1 MTVPEGA
8 QLSDDGKYW
17 WDGTDWQPVPD
28 GDTQQAEVGALSDDG
43 KWQWDGSQWQP
54 ADGSGTGDGTGGGAG
69 GGTGGDGLA
78 GALAQQGIAI
88 QADAADAS
96 YVQQVAEHVN
106 TWYEG
111 LDENSRAIV
120 DALSRQGADTLL
132 ADPEVGVVAEGDPL
146 ITAFAGNGMS
156 LQESLMATNQALE
169 QTA

>member
-17 WDGTDWQPVPD
+17 WDGTDWQPVPE

-54 ADGSGTGDGTGGGAG
+54 ADGATGDGASA
-69 GGTGGDGLA
+69 GDGLA

-96 YVQQVAEHVN
+96 YIQQVAEHVN

-146 ITAFAGNGMS
+146 ITAFGGNSMS

>member
-17 WDGTDWQPVPD
+17 WDGTDWQPVPE

-43 KWQWDGSQWQP
+43 QWQWDGSQWQP
-54 ADGSGTGDGTGGGAG
+54 AGGGGAG
-69 GGTGGDGLA
+69 GGGGLA
-78 GALAQQGIAI
+78 DALAQQGIAI
-88 QADAADAS
+88 DANAADAG

-106 TWYEG
+106 SWYEG

-132 ADPEVGVVAEGDPL
+132 GDPEVGVVSEGDPL
-146 ITAFAGNGMS
+146 ITAFAGTSMT